1 MVELHTMNNEVF
13 KCNILFTFFENN
25 KNFIVFM
32 DQDEEV
38 LATYYD
44 IDDDKLMISP
54 IMSDEDFDIVDRE
67 IDRRIGSNV

>member
-1 MVELHTMNNEVF
+1 MIELHTVNNEVF
-13 KCNILFTFFENN
+13 KCNLLFTFYENN

-32 DQDEEV
+32 DQDEEI

-44 IDDDKLMISP
+44 IDDDKLMITP
-54 IMSDEDFDIVDRE
+54 ITSDEDFDIVDRE